1 MTATATNVHRIVE
14 SNSYI
19 KYVWDSNTEENVVQM
34 LELKI
39 ICVVGPPTEDSL
51 GKTGMHLGP
60 IQQIRLSVVQSA
72 CIKLDVLHKIIR
84 YMLHSVA

>member
-1 MTATATNVHRIVE
+1 MTATATNVHHIVE

-19 KYVWDSNTEENVVQM
+19 KYVWDSNKEENVVQM

-39 ICVVGPPTEDSL
+39 ICVVGPPAEDSL
-51 GKTGMHLGP
+51 GKTGMHLG
-60 IQQIRLSVVQSA
+60 QIRLSVVQSA